1 MEHLDDNYLLRYRF
15 DTLDEEEAR
24 EAADHLKTCSR
35 CSTQFA
41 KLVRNLDKLDTY
53 GVEDELQPDLVEQV
67 LLKVKLRQQ
76 EQEVAS
82 AKEEAQQAR
91 QKADAMAAL
100 LHPTAHP
107 SPGRGGMGSGG
118 GSGNGGGGREGGER
132 LSLWAWLGWSSG
144 GSLRAVRLAAS
155 LLTLAGAGYIAGG
168 FWYHAQQR
176 ASLDTQIRG
185 EEHLL
190 PGSRA
195 VLQVR
200 LRNTQT
206 NKPVS
211 RGQVQVSMKGRE
223 QTWKLYEG
231 ITDQR
236 GEAMAAFSLP
246 DVKDGDYRLEV
257 ISLAE
262 GETDTVSHPI
272 RFRRG
277 YKVHLSTDK
286 PLYQP
291 GQTIHIRTLVLR
303 RPRLLPPAGQQVT
316 IEVQDPK
323 GVRIARKEL
332 AVSSFGVSSWS
343 LELADDVRLGAYKL
357 KARVDGVVSEM
368 KVKVARYALPKFKVS
383 VKPQRSFYLAG
394 ETLRAGVEAR
404 YFFGKPLQGAAVRVV
419 LFKPSGAVLGQE
431 ITGRIDQDGRYQF
444 SAELPAHL
452 SGRAKVDNVMV
463 EVAVKDAAG
472 QEERKQASIPVARE
486 LLQVDAMPE
495 GGELVAGMDNTV
507 YVLTTTPDDKPVACQ
522 ARVKLP
528 TGRAIT
534 VRTHQNGLGSFSFR
548 APAGVTMVALNFEA
562 QDDEGQRGSRRVLL
576 RPRKRKLL
584 AATDRAFYRP
594 GETIKVGIQAR
605 SQYTSALVEGIREGQ
620 TVLSGRVA
628 LKKGKGVAELDLPP
642 ELKGTVRLDIT
653 ALDPYEV
660 RSPVVSRRV
669 VVAQASG
676 LKIKMSTDQPS
687 FRPGGKAKL
696 RFEVTDPGGKPTP
709 AAIGLS
715 VVDESVF
722 ALAESRPAL
731 ARAYF
736 LLERS
741 LMETR
746 HNLSAPEA
754 LVAPGEWSEAR
765 QQAGRF
771 LLSLGGDQ
779 KRPQRFTKRT
789 HPAKVAGL
797 QSARLRFEDQA
808 RALALALGLMV
819 LFLMVVAAA
828 GRLPSWA
835 GGTLLALGT
844 MGALLVSM
852 KLIWVLGGLT
862 LVAAVALMV
871 HWQRARAFG
880 WAFIVMPVLGITV
893 MYVVGFSPTQH
904 IRMMDRDHPSLASA
918 PPTPQPFRPAPL
930 SQEEREDEQMLSRF
944 EIRGSVDV
952 SQEVK
957 MVGPTGDLM
966 DSGGASVAAKPKA
979 APHRSRA
986 RAKRRIGILGSRTL
1000 KNFAEKKAPPPRR
1013 AVRVRRYFPETMYVH
1028 PELVTDEKGVAELT
1042 IPLADSITSWR
1053 VNALAS
1059 SAGGKL
1065 GHMDRPLKVFQ
1076 DFFVDLD
1083 LPAALVRGDEAAIP
1097 VAVYNYLTTPQTVRL
1112 EVKTQPWFQ
1121 LTSPARVSLEL
1132 PPSGLGGAEL
1142 RLRVLRAG
1150 KHRLGLRADGTALS
1164 DALAR
1169 ELLVSEAGQERNDTV
1184 SGTLIP
1190 GQKVRVQ
1197 VQVPDAAVRG
1207 TARLL
1212 VKLFPNRLSSA
1223 LDGLAGAL
1231 RMPHGCFEQTSSAT
1245 YPNVLILDYLKRS
1258 NKLTPALKKRALR
1271 YISLGYQRLVGYEV
1285 RGGGFE
1291 WFGRSPANLQLSAY
1305 GLMEFVDMSRV
1316 FPVDQALIQRT
1327 QRWLVSQQRSDGS
1340 FRERRRHRRGFRSRR
1355 FRRPPRDSRRDLM
1368 VSAYVTWALAESG
1381 FQGQAL
1387 PRALTYLSG
1396 KLNNLDD
1403 PYTLAL
1409 ISSALAKAG
1418 HASAPAAAAALQ
1430 TKASSHGAR
1439 TFFRPR
1445 QATIYQG
1452 RGRAGLVETTA
1463 LAAHSLAQS
1472 GKYDPLVRGAL
1483 EYLAASRDH
1492 RGTWYSTQ
1500 GTILALRALLQAT
1513 GAEQDQQV
1521 TVRINGKDAAT
1532 VKLEASA
1539 SQHQLVDLG
1548 PQARPG
1554 VNVVELS
1561 GQARAAFSVIASYT
1575 LPWQEKEDD
1584 ETRPLSLAVSY
1595 GRTSVDLGGI
1605 IPLQVRLTYRKPEP
1619 SGMVL
1624 LALGLPAG
1632 FAPLTAD
1639 LEALR
1644 RSRVI
1649 GRYEVRTGRINLY
1662 LDRLDTGTPLSFDL
1676 RLKAR
1681 NKVRTKGA
1689 ASLAYLYYSPEVR
1702 VSQPPTPV
1710 SVN

>member
-1 MEHLDDNYLLRYRF
+1 M
-15 DTLDEEEAR
+15 
-24 EAADHLKTCSR
+24 
-35 CSTQFA
+35 
-41 KLVRNLDKLDTY
+41 
-53 GVEDELQPDLVEQV
+53 
-67 LLKVKLRQQ
+67 
-76 EQEVAS
+76 
-82 AKEEAQQAR
+82 
-91 QKADAMAAL
+91 
-100 LHPTAHP
+100 
-107 SPGRGGMGSGG
+107 
-118 GSGNGGGGREGGER
+118 
-132 LSLWAWLGWSSG
+132 
-144 GSLRAVRLAAS
+144 
-155 LLTLAGAGYIAGG
+155 
-168 FWYHAQQR
+168 
-176 ASLDTQIRG
+176 
-185 EEHLL
+185 
-190 PGSRA
+190 
-195 VLQVR
+195 
-200 LRNTQT
+200 
-206 NKPVS
+206 
-211 RGQVQVSMKGRE
+211 
-223 QTWKLYEG
+223 
-231 ITDQR
+231 
-236 GEAMAAFSLP
+236 
-246 DVKDGDYRLEV
+246 
-257 ISLAE
+257 
-262 GETDTVSHPI
+262 
-272 RFRRG
+272 
-277 YKVHLSTDK
+277 
-286 PLYQP
+286 
-291 GQTIHIRTLVLR
+291 HIRTLVLR

-343 LELADDVRLGAYKL
+343 LELADGVRLGAYKL
-357 KARVDGVVSEM
+357 KARVDGVFSEM

-534 VRTHQNGLGSFSFR
+534 VRTHQNGLGSFTFR

-628 LKKGKGVAELDLPP
+628 LNKGKGVAELDLPP

-653 ALDPYEV
+653 ALDLYEV

-676 LKIKMSTDQPS
+676 LKIKMSADQPS

-789 HPAKVAGL
+789 YPTKVAGL
-797 QSARLRFEDQA
+797 QSARLRFEEQA

-819 LFLMVVAAA
+819 LFLLVVAAA

-844 MGALLVSM
+844 VGALLVSV

-862 LVAAVALMV
+862 LVAAVALTV

-893 MYVVGFSPTQH
+893 MYVVGFSPTH
-904 IRMMDRDHPSLASA
+904 HVRMMDRDHPSLASA
-918 PPTPQPFRPAPL
+918 PPAAQPYRPTNLFDKVRDSKERRGAG
-930 SQEEREDEQMLSRF
+930 SNAEEAGRLSRL
-944 EIRGSVDV
+944 EG
-952 SQEVK
+952 QEAE
-957 MVGPTGDLM
+957 PLDDLM
-966 DSGGASVAAKPKA
+966 DTGAPAAAKPKF
-979 APHRSRA
+979 APRRKLSRLMGGSKRS
-986 RAKRRIGILGSRTL
+986 GSRTL

-1169 ELLVSEAGQERNDTV
+1169 ELLVSEAGQERNDAV

-1212 VKLFPNRLSSA
+1212 VKLFPNQLSSA

-1231 RMPHGCFEQTSSAT
+1231 RMPHGCFEQTSSVT

-1291 WFGRSPANLQLSAY
+1291 WFGRSPANLRLSAY

-1340 FRERRRHRRGFRSRR
+1340 FREQRRRFHRRRGLRSRRSMRRHRDPRR
-1355 FRRPPRDSRRDLM
+1355 ELM

-1396 KLNNLDD
+1396 KLNNLND

-1409 ISSALAKAG
+1409 ITAALARAG
-1418 HASAPAAAAALQ
+1418 HASAPAVASALQ
-1430 TKASSHGAR
+1430 TKASSHGTR

-1463 LAAHSLAQS
+1463 LAAHSLAQT

-1521 TVRINGKDAAT
+1521 AVRINGKDAAT

-1554 VNVVELS
+1554 VNVVEIS

-1575 LPWQEKEDD
+1575 LPWREKEDD

-1644 RSRVI
+1644 RSRII

-1662 LDRLDTGTPLSFDL
+1662 LDRLDTGTPLSFNL